1 MYAILFIATML
12 GMGLIA
18 RIKNDIIRA
27 AIGIPMVVA
36 MFCLGMLTFASAISA
51 QWKPDRAD
59 YVKQSNGNFSL
70 VTDNLGD
77 AIDIC
82 VETLKANGVV
92 VKPTHVDKRDN
103 ITPIFIRTKDE
114 GDNNLLFAYVTKKE
128 LGQFVVCFRYVPNED
143 GEFIEDFVIL
153 RYESMD

>member
-1 MYAILFIATML
+1 MK
-12 GMGLIA
+12 LIFL
-18 RIKNDIIRA
+18 I
-27 AIGIPMVVA
+27 
-36 MFCLGMLTFASAISA
+36 CLLCAGTANA
-51 QWKPDRAD
+51 QWKPDRPD
-59 YVKQSNGNFSL
+59 YIKDSNGNFSL

-128 LGQFVVCFRYVPNED
+128 LGQYVVWFRYVPNQD

-153 RYESMD
+153 RYKSME

>member
-1 MYAILFIATML
+1 MYAILLALCAI
-12 GMGLIA
+12 GMMAAA
-18 RIKNDIIRA
+18 RIKNDILRA
-27 AIGIPMVVA
+27 AIGIPIVVA
-36 MFCLGMLTFASAISA
+36 MFCLGILTFASAVSA

-59 YVKQSNGNFSL
+59 YVKQGNGNFSL
-70 VTDNLGD
+70 MTDDLGD

-103 ITPIFIRTKDE
+103 ITPIFIRTKDD

-128 LGQFVVCFRYVPNED
+128 LGQYVVCFRYVPNQD

>member
-12 GMGLIA
+12 GMGLVV
-18 RIKNDIIRA
+18 RIKNDILRA
-27 AIGIPMVVA
+27 AIGIPMLVA
-36 MFCLGMLTFASAISA
+36 MFCLSMLTFASAISA
-51 QWKPDRAD
+51 QWKPDRPD

-70 VTDNLGD
+70 VTDNLVD

-82 VETLKANGVV
+82 VETLKTNGVV

-103 ITPIFIRTKDE
+103 ITPIFIRTKDK

-128 LGQFVVCFRYVPNED
+128 LGHYVVCFRYVPNED

-153 RYESMD
+153 RYEGLD

>member
-1 MYAILFIATML
+1 MYAILLALTAI
-12 GMGLIA
+12 GMMAVA
-18 RIKNDIIRA
+18 RIKNDILRA

-36 MFCLGMLTFASAISA
+36 MFCLGMLTFASAVSA

-59 YVKQSNGNFSL
+59 YVKQGNGNFSL

-128 LGQFVVCFRYVPNED
+128 LGQYVVCFRYVPNQD